1 MKLDFY
7 FFKTTKEKSLYIHD
21 NEYINAK
28 KVSYYLRTTR
38 KKLVI
43 YQCRFKPH
51 IIYVCAI
58 TITYYPK
65 KIDISIH
72 SIILKRNLYMF
83 DRIHR

>member
-28 KVSYYLRTTR
+28 KFLTIYAPSE

-51 IIYVCAI
+51 IYVCAI

-65 KIDISIH
+65 KIDISIY